1 MAAPRLRRVGI
12 VPIACGIAAAA
23 LAATTM
29 AAVLRPAGWSLTAL
43 PRVDGATPM
52 GADAKAR
59 DPGFRTVHPGAYDGQ
74 FYWGIAVDPIA
85 VGGVHRDFDSAPYR
99 YGHPLY
105 GWLGWLFS
113 AGQARA
119 APAALA
125 AVGVLSMLLAGVGAG
140 LLGRFAGGR
149 GWEGLFVALNPGLLY
164 AAAHD
169 LAEPLCALLLVGGL
183 LAYFHRRSAIAL
195 TCFALLPLAKEPL
208 AFVALGLAAF
218 ELVRSRRTGARAA
231 LALCLTVVPAACWW
245 IAMRIHLGAWFN
257 ASQDT
262 VLRSPLS
269 GWKRA
274 LLDAGV
280 YSYSG
285 DTKTNQLGE
294 TDLIVIVAVGGL
306 LLVAALVALRLRGP
320 LDAVFL
326 PLVVLVACLSPAATT
341 NQRDLLRVTSVV
353 VLLTPFV
360 LASRPAFRSNGSG
373 GEPGSR
379 AARRGP

>member
-1 MAAPRLRRVGI
+1 MAAPWIRRVGP
-12 VPIACGIAAAA
+12 VPIACGLLAAA
-23 LAATTM
+23 LTVVTM
-29 AAVLRPAGWSLTAL
+29 AAVLRPEGWSLTAL
-43 PRVDGATPM
+43 PRVDSATPM

-85 VGGVHRDFDSAPYR
+85 VGEVHRDFDSAAYR

-105 GWLGWLFS
+105 GWLGWIFS

-125 AVGVLSMLLAGVGAG
+125 GIGLLSMLFAGVGAG
-140 LLGRFAGGR
+140 LLGRLAGGR

-169 LAEPLCALLLVGGL
+169 LAEPLCALLLIGGL
-183 LAYFHRRSAIAL
+183 LAYFNGRRTTAL
-195 TCFALLPLAKEPL
+195 ACFALLPLAKEPL
-208 AFVALGLAAF
+208 VFVALGLAAF
-218 ELVRSRRTGARAA
+218 ELLRRRSSLRDS
-231 LALCLTVVPAACWW
+231 LSLCLTVIPSVCWW

-257 ASQDT
+257 SSQDT
-262 VLRSPLS
+262 VLRSPLA

-280 YSYSG
+280 YSYTG
-285 DTKTNQLGE
+285 DPKANQLGE
-294 TDLIVIVAVGGL
+294 TNLIIIVALGGL

-326 PLVVLVACLSPAATT
+326 PLVAFVACLSPAATA
-341 NQRDLLRVTSVV
+341 NQRDLLRVTSIVV
-353 VLLTPFV
+353 VLTPFV
-360 LASRPAFRSNGSG
+360 LASRPAFRSNGSAG
-373 GEPGSR
+373 APESR
-379 AARRGP
+379 AARRAP

>member
-1 MAAPRLRRVGI
+1 MTAPWIRRVGI
-12 VPIACGIAAAA
+12 VPVACGLLAAA
-23 LAATTM
+23 LTAATM
-29 AAVLRPAGWSLTAL
+29 AAVLRPQGWSLTAL

-52 GADAKAR
+52 GADARAR

-74 FYWGIAVDPIA
+74 FYWGIAVDPLAI
-85 VGGVHRDFDSAPYR
+85 GNVHQDFDSASYR

-125 AVGVLSMLLAGVGAG
+125 AVGLLSMLFAGVGAS

-169 LAEPLCALLLVGGL
+169 LAEPVCALLLVGGL
-183 LAYFHRRSAIAL
+183 LAYFHDRRATAL
-195 TCFALLPLAKEPL
+195 LCFALLPLAKEPL
-208 AFVALGLAAF
+208 VFVPLALAAF
-218 ELVRSRRTGARAA
+218 ELLRRRSGFRSAV
-231 LALCLTVVPAACWW
+231 ALCLTVIPAACWW
-245 IAMRIHLGAWFN
+245 VAMRIHLGAWFN
-257 ASQDT
+257 SSQDT
-262 VLRSPLS
+262 VLRSPLA

-280 YSYSG
+280 FSYSG
-285 DTKTNQLGE
+285 DPKTNQLGE
-294 TDLIVIVAVGGL
+294 TDLIVIVALGGL
-306 LLVAALVALRLRGP
+306 LLVAALVAVRLRGP
-320 LDAVFL
+320 VDAIIL
-326 PLVVLVACLSPAATT
+326 PLLVFVACLSPAATT
-341 NQRDLLRVTSVV
+341 NQRDLLRVTSIV

-360 LASRPAFRSNGSG
+360 LASRPALRSVG
-373 GEPGSR
+373 R
-379 AARRGP
+379 AGAPRSP

>member
-1 MAAPRLRRVGI
+1 MLDSARRVGL
-12 VPIACGIAAAA
+12 VPVACGA
-23 LAATTM
+23 LAVGL
-29 AAVLRPAGWSLTAL
+29 AVLAMLPSLRPAGWSLTVL
-43 PRVDGATPM
+43 PRVDTDTPM
-52 GADAKAR
+52 GADARAI
-59 DPGFRTVHPGAYDGQ
+59 DPSFHTVHPGAYDGQ
-74 FYWGIAVDPIA
+74 FYWGTAIDPL
-85 VGGVHRDFDSAPYR
+85 GTGRVHRDFDSAPYR

-105 GWLGWLFS
+105 GWLGWVFS

-140 LLGRFAGGR
+140 VLGRLAGGR

-169 LAEPLCALLLVGGL
+169 LAEPLCALLLVAGL
-183 LAYFHRRSAIAL
+183 LAYFRRRNAIAL
-195 TCFALLPLAKEPL
+195 TCFAVLPLAKEPL

-218 ELVRSRRTGARAA
+218 ELVRRRRAGLRTA
-231 LALCLTVVPAACWW
+231 VTLCLTVVPAACWW
-245 IAMRIHLGAWFN
+245 VAMRIHLGAWFN
-257 ASQDT
+257 SSQDT
-262 VLRSPLS
+262 VLRSPLT

-285 DTKTNQLGE
+285 NTKTNQLGE

-306 LLVAALVALRLRGP
+306 LVVAALVALRLRAP
-320 LDAVFL
+320 VDAVFL

-373 GEPGSR
+373 GERGSR

>member
-1 MAAPRLRRVGI
+1 MGAPWIRRVGL
-12 VPIACGIAAAA
+12 VPIACGLLATA
-23 LAATTM
+23 LTLLTM
-29 AAVLRPAGWSLTAL
+29 AAVLRPEGWSLTAL
-43 PRVDGATPM
+43 PRVDSATPL

-85 VGGVHRDFDSAPYR
+85 TGEVHRHFDTAPYR

-125 AVGVLSMLLAGVGAG
+125 SVGVLSMLLAGIGAG

-183 LAYFHRRSAIAL
+183 LAYFHRRRAIAL
-195 TCFALLPLAKEPL
+195 PLFALLPLAKEPL
-208 AFVALGLAAF
+208 VFVPLGLAAF
-218 ELVRSRRTGARAA
+218 ELLRRRASLRSS
-231 LALCLTVVPAACWW
+231 LVLCVTVIPAACWW

-257 ASQDT
+257 SNQDT
-262 VLRSPLS
+262 VLRSPLA

-285 DTKTNQLGE
+285 DLKTNQLGE
-294 TDLIVIVAVGGL
+294 TDLIIIVALAGL

-326 PLVVLVACLSPAATT
+326 PLVAFVACLSPAATA
-341 NQRDLLRVTSVV
+341 NQRDLLRVTAVV

-360 LASRPAFRSNGSG
+360 LASRPAFRSSGSG
-373 GEPGSR
+373 EAPGSR
-379 AARRGP
+379 GGRRAP